1 MIIIIEQAGLNLIK
15 KELNLLQRLYK
26 LYNDVINSVNGYF
39 TILWKEVDVE
49 YINNEL
55 MDFSNR
61 LDRVLCVSKHFLFF
75 RCRKL
80 PKALKEWPAFFALKK
95 TIDDFNEV
103 CPLLELMS
111 NKAMKTRHWERIEVA
126 TRHKKY
132 EFPSVNSPPG
142 LDKPQV

>member
-1 MIIIIEQAGLNLIK
+1 MLSGRSTHHTVWVKSCLGWSTRSRYSHHQQQQYNFTVEQAGLNLIK

-61 LDRVLCVSKHFLFF
+61 
-75 RCRKL
+75 
-80 PKALKEWPAFFALKK
+80 
-95 TIDDFNEV
+95 
-103 CPLLELMS
+103 
-111 NKAMKTRHWERIEVA
+111 
-126 TRHKKY
+126 
-132 EFPSVNSPPG
+132 
-142 LDKPQV
+142 

>member
-1 MIIIIEQAGLNLIK
+1 MRSGRSTRPTALERSCLGWSTPSRCHLHPHVQCIVIIEQAGLNLIK

-61 LDRVLCVSKHFLFF
+61 
-75 RCRKL
+75 
-80 PKALKEWPAFFALKK
+80 
-95 TIDDFNEV
+95 
-103 CPLLELMS
+103 
-111 NKAMKTRHWERIEVA
+111 
-126 TRHKKY
+126 
-132 EFPSVNSPPG
+132 
-142 LDKPQV
+142 

>member
-1 MIIIIEQAGLNLIK
+1 MSSSLHWQCIVKTIIEQAGLNLIK

-61 LDRVLCVSKHFLFF
+61 
-75 RCRKL
+75 
-80 PKALKEWPAFFALKK
+80 
-95 TIDDFNEV
+95 
-103 CPLLELMS
+103 
-111 NKAMKTRHWERIEVA
+111 
-126 TRHKKY
+126 
-132 EFPSVNSPPG
+132 
-142 LDKPQV
+142 